1 MNNLNTTAARGTSC
15 AQQINY
21 ETVSNS
27 NFSLSCHTIVS
38 EQEHNKDT
46 QFLSRY
52 FGTVYSYQREQHL
65 SHYLSFIKYLAKES
79 WSIMTSTQVSL
90 ILPNVRGSFTVFQS
104 AVLKAQ
110 NLESGSPEFKV
121 FVYHYS
127 SVNLVNYSKPQYRSL
142 QNGNNANT

>member
-1 MNNLNTTAARGTSC
+1 MNNLNTTAPRGTLY

-21 ETVSNS
+21 EIVCNS
-27 NFSLSCHTIVS
+27 NFSLSCHSIVQ
-38 EQEHNKDT
+38 EQNKDT

-52 FGTVYSYQREQHL
+52 FGTVYWYQREQHL
-65 SHYLSFIKYLAKES
+65 SHYLSLIKYLARES

-90 ILPNVRGSFTVFQS
+90 ILPNVRCSFTIFQS

-110 NLESGSPEFKV
+110 NLKSGSPEFKV

-127 SVNLVNYSKPQYRSL
+127 SVNLVN
-142 QNGNNANT
+142 